1 MTNRQEN
8 SIADAAISRRPTHL
22 ARHLLGETAGHHV
35 FLNAAGDTG
44 RAQAPEICLD
54 PPGVN
59 RRAIHDRAA
68 AFAALHF
75 RTALETAA

>member
-1 MTNRQEN
+1 VTHRQEN
-8 SIADAAISRRPTHL
+8 SIVDAAISRWPTDL
-22 ARHLLGETAGHHV
+22 VRHLLGETAGHHV
-35 FLNAAGDTG
+35 FLNAARHIG
-44 RAQAPEICLD
+44 RARAPEICLG

-59 RRAIHDRAA
+59 RRAIHDQAA

>member
-1 MTNRQEN
+1 MTHRQEN
-8 SIADAAISRRPTHL
+8 SIADAAISRRPTDPV
-22 ARHLLGETAGHHV
+22 RHLSGETAGHHV
-35 FLNAAGDTG
+35 FLNAARHIG
-44 RAQAPEICLD
+44 RAQAPEISLD